1 MFQQFKH
8 KFVKLIGVALVL
20 VIFVSACN
28 IPSEQVDNTDAL
40 VEKAMQTLQWQQTL
54 QSVETKV
61 SQLTQ
66 VAQQTEVNDA
76 LPTQTPYVQV
86 VTATSNP
93 PTQTPYVQVV
103 TATSNP
109 PTQTPY
115 VQVVTATPNPPT
127 QTPYVQV
134 VTATLNPAT
143 KTATTKPV
151 ACNSA
156 QFIKDVTIPD
166 FTELKAGETFT
177 KTWRVT
183 NVGSCTWTTAYN
195 LVFSSGNAMNAS
207 AVIPLTGNVAP
218 GQAVD
223 LSVTMKA
230 PESAG
235 DYSGY
240 WMLRNQN
247 NALFGVGS
255 DGMTS
260 LWVKIKVKTYAMFY
274 NFADKACDASWGTPI
289 GSLACPGDEGSV
301 ATGYVVKKTSA
312 KREDGVTENEL
323 SLVTRPNAA
332 NDGVITGFFPVIK
345 VKDGDQFRAVV
356 NCEYN
361 SAGCDVTFKLKY
373 QIGGGDFVELGSW
386 HEVYEGKFNK
396 VLIDLSTLAG
406 KDVKFV
412 LYVKNN
418 NTATNNKALWVLPS
432 IWRLSTTPISTTTP
446 VPPTSTPGSPTKT
459 TTPVA
464 ICNIGK
470 FVKDVTIPDGTEFGA
485 GATFTKTW
493 RIQNVGTCTWT
504 TAYDLVFVSGSAMN
518 APAVIPLT
526 ANVAPGQ
533 TVDLSVT
540 MKAPDT
546 SGDYTGFWM
555 LRNQNDARFGVGA
568 NAATSLWVKIKVK
581 TYTMVYNFAN
591 KACDAT
597 WGTPNGAL
605 PCPGDEANIAT
616 GYVVKKT
623 DAKREDG
630 VTENELSLVTRP
642 NAANDGVITGHYPVF
657 RVQAGD
663 QFRAVVNCEYNS
675 PACDVT
681 FKLKYQIGGGAF
693 LELGSWHEI
702 YEGKFMKIVIDLTP
716 LAGKDVK
723 FVLYVKNNNIA
734 TDNKALWILP
744 SIWR

>member
-8 KFVKLIGVALVL
+8 QFVKLIGVALVL

-28 IPSEQVDNTDAL
+28 IPTEQVTNPEEL
-40 VEKAMQTLQWQQTL
+40 VEKALQTLQWQQTQ
-54 QSVETKV
+54 QSVETMI

-66 VAQQTEVNDA
+66 VSQPTEETEP
-76 LPTQTPYVQV
+76 LPTQTPIIQV
-86 VTATSNP
+86 VTATPNP
-93 PTQTPYVQVV
+93 PTQTPNIQIV
-103 TATSNP
+103 TATPNP

-127 QTPYVQV
+127 QTAIPI
-134 VTATLNPAT
+134 P
-143 KTATTKPV
+143 
-151 ACNSA
+151 CNKA
-156 QFIKDVTIPD
+156 EFIKDITIPD
-166 FTELKAGETFT
+166 FTELKSGQTFT
-177 KTWRVT
+177 KTWRVK
-183 NVGSCTWTTAYN
+183 NVGSCTWTTAYD

-218 GQAVD
+218 GQTVD
-223 LSVTMKA
+223 LSVSMKA
-230 PESAG
+230 PESSG
-235 DYSGY
+235 DYAGY

-247 NALFGVGS
+247 DALFGVGS
-255 DGMTS
+255 DGKTS
-260 LWVKIKVKTYAMFY
+260 LWVKIKVKTYVMFY
-274 NFADKACDASWGTPI
+274 NFADKACDATWGTPN
-289 GSLACPGDEGSV
+289 GALACPGDEGSV

-323 SLVTRPNAA
+323 SLITRPNAV
-332 NDGVITGFFPVIK
+332 NDGVITGLFPVIR

-373 QIGGGDFVELGSW
+373 QTGGGAFLELGSW

-418 NTATNNKALWVLPS
+418 NTATNNKALWILPS
-432 IWRLSTTPISTTTP
+432 IWRLSGSGSSTITPI
-446 VPPTSTPGSPTKT
+446 PPTSTPITPTKT
-459 TTPVA
+459 ATPVA
-464 ICNIGK
+464 QCNIAK
-470 FVKDVTIPDGTEFGA
+470 FIKDVTIPDGTIMGA
-485 GATFTKTW
+485 GESFTKTW

-533 TVDLSVT
+533 TVDLSVA
-540 MKAPDT
+540 MKAPST
-546 SGDYTGFWM
+546 AGDYTGYWM
-555 LRNQNDARFGVGA
+555 LRNQYDARFGVGA
-568 NAATSLWVKIKVK
+568 NATTSLWVKIKVK
-581 TYTMVYNFAN
+581 SFAMTYNFAD
-591 KACDAT
+591 KACDAI
-597 WGTPNGAL
+597 WNTPNGPI
-605 PCPGDEANIAT
+605 PCPGNEANVST
-616 GYVVKKT
+616 GYVITKLN
-623 DAKREDG
+623 AKREDG
-630 VTENELSLVTRP
+630 GTENELSLITRP
-642 NAANDGVITGHYPVF
+642 NAANDGKISGKFPVF
-657 RVQAGD
+657 SVKSGD
-663 QFRAVVNCEYNS
+663 QFKATVNCEYNS

-681 FKLKYQIGGGAF
+681 FKLLYQIGDGAVH
-693 LELGSWHEI
+693 ELDSWHEI
-702 YEGKFMKIVIDLTP
+702 YEGKFRNVTVDLSS

-723 FVLYVKNNNIA
+723 FILYVINNGTA
-734 TDNKALWILP
+734 TDNKAMWILP

>member
-8 KFVKLIGVALVL
+8 QFVKLIGVALVL

-28 IPSEQVDNTDAL
+28 IPTEQVANPDEL
-40 VEKAMQTLQWQQTL
+40 VEKALQTLQWQQTQ
-54 QSVETKV
+54 QSVETLV

-66 VAQQTEVNDA
+66 VSQPTEDTA
-76 LPTQTPYVQV
+76 PLPTQTPIIQV
-86 VTATSNP
+86 ITATPNP
-93 PTQTPYVQVV
+93 PTQTPF
-103 TATSNP
+103 
-109 PTQTPY
+109 

-127 QTPYVQV
+127 QTPYIQV
-134 VTATLNPAT
+134 VTATPNPPT
-143 KTATTKPV
+143 QTAISIP
-151 ACNSA
+151 CNKA
-156 QFIKDVTIPD
+156 EFITDMTIPD
-166 FTELKAGETFT
+166 YTQLKSGESFT
-177 KTWRVT
+177 KTWRVK
-183 NVGSCTWTTAYN
+183 NVGSCTWTTAYD

-218 GQAVD
+218 GQTVD
-223 LSVTMKA
+223 LSANMKA
-230 PESAG
+230 PESSG

-247 NALFGVGS
+247 DGLFGVGP
-255 DGMTS
+255 DGNTS
-260 LWVKIKVKTYAMFY
+260 LWVKITVKTYVMFY
-274 NFADKACDASWGTPI
+274 NFADKACDAAWGTPN
-289 GSLACPGDEGSV
+289 GSLTCPGDEGSV

-323 SLVTRPNAA
+323 SLVTRPNSA
-332 NDGVITGFFPVIK
+332 NSGVITGLFPVIK

-373 QIGGGDFVELGSW
+373 QTGGGDFVELGSW
-386 HEVYEGKFNK
+386 QEIYEGKFNK

-418 NTATNNKALWVLPS
+418 NTATNNKGLWILPS
-432 IWRLSTTPISTTTP
+432 IWRLSSSPVSTTTP
-446 VPPTSTPGSPTKT
+446 VPPTSTPISPTKT
-459 TTPVA
+459 GTPVS

-470 FVKDVTIPDGTEFGA
+470 FIKDVTIPDGTQLGA
-485 GATFTKTW
+485 GETFTKTW

-533 TVDLSVT
+533 TVDLSVS

-546 SGDYTGFWM
+546 SGDYTGYWM
-555 LRNQNDARFGVGA
+555 LRNQNDARFGVGV

-581 TYTMVYNFAN
+581 TYAMVYNFAD
-591 KACDAT
+591 KACDAN

-605 PCPGDEANIAT
+605 PCPGDEANVAT

-623 DAKREDG
+623 SAKREDG

-642 NAANDGVITGHYPVF
+642 NAANDGVITGHYPIFTVK
-657 RVQAGD
+657 AGD

-675 PACDVT
+675 AGCDVT
-681 FKLKYQIGGGAF
+681 FKLKYQIGGGEF
-693 LELGSWHEI
+693 IELDSWHEI
-702 YEGKFMKIVIDLTP
+702 YEGKFKKILIDLTP
-716 LAGKDVK
+716 LAGKNVK
-723 FVLYVKNNNIA
+723 FVLYVKNNNTA
-734 TDNKALWILP
+734 TENKALWILP

>member
-1 MFQQFKH
+1 MFHQFKH
-8 KFVKLIGVALVL
+8 QFVKLIGVALVL

-28 IPSEQVDNTDAL
+28 IPTEQVANPDEL
-40 VEKAMQTLQWQQTL
+40 VEKALQTLQWQQTQ
-54 QSVETKV
+54 QSVETLV

-66 VAQQTEVNDA
+66 VSQPTEDTA
-76 LPTQTPYVQV
+76 PLPTQTPIIQV
-86 VTATSNP
+86 ITATPNP
-93 PTQTPYVQVV
+93 PTQTPFIQVI
-103 TATSNP
+103 TATPNP
-109 PTQTPY
+109 PTQTPFI
-115 VQVVTATPNPPT
+115 QVVTATPNPPT
-127 QTPYVQV
+127 QTAISLP
-134 VTATLNPAT
+134 
-143 KTATTKPV
+143 
-151 ACNSA
+151 CNKA
-156 QFIKDVTIPD
+156 EFVKDMTIPD
-166 FTELKAGETFT
+166 FTELKSGESFT
-177 KTWRVT
+177 KTWRVK
-183 NVGSCTWTTAYN
+183 NVGSCTWTTAYD
-195 LVFSSGNAMNAS
+195 LVFSSGSAMNAS
-207 AVIPLTGNVAP
+207 AVIPLTGNVGP
-218 GQAVD
+218 GQTVD

-230 PESAG
+230 PESSG

-247 NALFGVGS
+247 DGLFGVGP
-255 DGMTS
+255 DGNTS
-260 LWVKIKVKTYAMFY
+260 LWVKITVKTYVMFY
-274 NFADKACDASWGTPI
+274 NFADKACDAAWGTPN

-373 QIGGGDFVELGSW
+373 QTGGGDFVELGSW
-386 HEVYEGKFNK
+386 QEVYEGKFNK
-396 VLIDLSTLAG
+396 VLFDLSTLAG

-418 NTATNNKALWVLPS
+418 NTATNNKALWILPS
-432 IWRLSTTPISTTTP
+432 IWRLSSSPVSTTTP
-446 VPPTSTPGSPTKT
+446 VPPTSTPISPTKT
-459 TTPVA
+459 GTPVS

-470 FVKDVTIPDGTEFGA
+470 FVKDVTIPDWTTLSA
-485 GATFTKTW
+485 GETFTKTW

-533 TVDLSVT
+533 TVDLSVS
-540 MKAPDT
+540 MKAPET

-555 LRNQNDARFGVGA
+555 LRNQYDARFGVGA

-581 TYTMVYNFAN
+581 TYAMVYNFAD
-591 KACDAT
+591 KACDAN

-605 PCPGDEANIAT
+605 PCPGDEANVAT

-623 DAKREDG
+623 SAKREDG

-642 NAANDGVITGHYPVF
+642 NAANDGVITGLYPTFTVK
-657 RVQAGD
+657 AGD

-675 PACDVT
+675 AGCDVT
-681 FKLKYQIGGGAF
+681 FKLKYQIGGGEF
-693 LELGSWHEI
+693 IELDSWHEI
-702 YEGKFMKIVIDLTP
+702 YEGKFKKILIDLTP
-716 LAGKDVK
+716 LAGKNVK
-723 FVLYVKNNNIA
+723 FVLYVKNNNTA
-734 TDNKALWILP
+734 TENKALWILP